1 MRVRLSLRGPTSK
14 QIRMKKPPLN
24 KYFRTTACWYSYS
37 TDGDSRKHGPEEII
51 AIRYGKEEYNFIH
64 TEQAYQHECLG
75 DFTTWELITLG
86 G

>member
-1 MRVRLSLRGPTSK
+1 
-14 QIRMKKPPLN
+14 MKKPPLN